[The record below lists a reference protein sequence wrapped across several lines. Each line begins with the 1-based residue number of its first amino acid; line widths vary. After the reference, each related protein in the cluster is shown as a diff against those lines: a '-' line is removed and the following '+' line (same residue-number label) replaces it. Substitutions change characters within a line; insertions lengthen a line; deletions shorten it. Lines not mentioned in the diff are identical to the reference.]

1 MVMLFLVSEL
11 GASVSPESIRK
22 AKVTRVDY
30 GKNCKVQ
37 IKPALLLQELA
48 KADVSK
54 RLDYANKTYR
64 NDGHSLHFLT
74 THKNVVLYDKLA
86 DIRKANFSPRRAVGE
101 NAQLLDWTSLADEQY
116 LRFEI
121 QLGNSDTIRQTLN
134 KAEVNVPELTF
145 ENLFQSEICRKVN
158 LYYWGELM
166 QA

>member
-1 MVMLFLVSEL
+1 M
-11 GASVSPESIRK
+11 
-22 AKVTRVDY
+22 
-30 GKNCKVQ
+30 
-37 IKPALLLQELA
+37 LLQELA

-145 ENLFQSEICRKVN
+145 ENLFQSEISSYLTTVTKS
-158 LYYWGELM
+158 
-166 QA
+166 